1 VAGRRSVAR
10 RAAGRSL
17 SMGMILSIDFSKS
30 MG

>member
-10 RAAGRSL
+10 KAGRSV
-17 SMGMILSIDFSKS
+17 SMGNILSIDFSKS